1 MESSLQG
8 GRVIVGIDFSDS
20 SERALIQ
27 AVALAEREHAS
38 LELLH
43 VFEWESPAG
52 RAGPAGREPADREPD
67 NAAHAEIQSL
77 ARAARRQLA
86 ALCSS
91 LVGDRVH
98 AEIQVRIGD
107 PAVELRRAA
116 ERPGTSLLVLGVHGR
131 RGNSP
136 GTVGRTV
143 EKLCAGSPVPVLLV
157 EQDPATGQGRL
168 VRPGLAA
175 TGALRHRPPASGLV
189 GSREAFL
196 RLSL

>member
-1 MESSLQG
+1 MESSLRG

-43 VFEWESPAG
+43 VFEWEAPAS
-52 RAGPAGREPADREPD
+52 RAGAADCSQGGAE
-67 NAAHAEIQSL
+67 HAEIQSL

-131 RGNSP
+131 RGISP
-136 GTVGRTV
+136 GKVGHTV
-143 EKLCAGSPVPVLLV
+143 EKLCASSPVPVLLV
-157 EQDPATGQGRL
+157 EQDPATGQERL

-175 TGALRHRPPASGLV
+175 TDAAALRHRPLAHGLV

>member
-27 AVALAEREHAS
+27 AVTLAEREHAS

-43 VFEWESPAG
+43 VFEWESPVSRTGAAG
-52 RAGPAGREPADREPD
+52 HDSDG
-67 NAAHAEIQSL
+67 AAHAEIQSL

-131 RGNSP
+131 RGISP

-168 VRPGLAA
+168 VRPEPAA
-175 TGALRHRPPASGLV
+175 TDAAALRHHLPAHGLV